1 MPGRLV
7 LVKHS
12 HVDVIP
18 GTPAR
23 TWRLSA
29 EGRRRAALL
38 ADRLRDFQVARI
50 LSSIEPKAV
59 ETAAIVAA
67 AHGVPLVTVPGLHE
81 HARER
86 VPYLGAEEFEAA
98 VARLFA
104 EPGHLVFGEESADAA
119 ATRFAEALV
128 GAVGDGDATDDE
140 VVVAHGTVTALH
152 VSRVAGVE
160 AFPLWRSLGLPS
172 YVVLSDRTVEV
183 VSRIV

>member
-7 LVKHS
+7 LVRHS

-38 ADRLRDFQVARI
+38 ADRLRDFQAARV
-50 LSSIEPKAV
+50 LSSVEPKAV

-67 AHGVPLVTVPGLHE
+67 ALGVPVVTVPGLHE

-104 EPGHLVFGEESADAA
+104 EPRHLVFGEESADAA
-119 ATRFAEALV
+119 AARFADTLAGV
-128 GAVGDGDATDDE
+128 IGDGDE
-140 VVVAHGTVTALH
+140 IVVAHGTVIALH
-152 VSRVAGVE
+152 VSRICGIE
-160 AFPLWRSLGLPS
+160 AFPFWRSLGLPS
-172 YVVLSDRTVEV
+172 YVVLSARGVEV
-183 VSRIV
+183 VSE